1 MLLIAAAAMA
11 VPAGTALAGSPGVA
25 TTIGSSG
32 TTSPRTGGFT
42 PSGSGDVT
50 DEEFPGEEDGAEA
63 DGGSDG
69 FDGTIVDRS
78 LSHGNTHGA
87 SVSSGK
93 KAKSNP
99 AFKNGFEGLNLFQQ
113 RYARGGNQFTVEPPD
128 QGLCVGNGYVVEA
141 VNPVD
146 TVLV

>member
-1 MLLIAAAAMA
+1 MRKRFAAAVGMLLVVAAALV
-11 VPAGTALAGSPGVA
+11 VPAGTALAGSPGIA

-63 DGGSDG
+63 ATVTTAS
-69 FDGTIVDRS
+69 TERS
-78 LSHGNTHGA
+78 SIAACPHGNGHGA
-87 SVSSGK
+87 TVSSGK

-99 AFKNGFEGLNLFQQ
+99 DSSRTGSRA
-113 RYARGGNQFTVEPPD
+113 
-128 QGLCVGNGYVVEA
+128 
-141 VNPVD
+141 
-146 TVLV
+146 

>member
-1 MLLIAAAAMA
+1 MRKRFAAAMGMLLVAAAAMA

-63 DGGSDG
+63 PAVATDSTGP
-69 FDGTIVDRS
+69 IVDRS
-78 LSHGNTHGA
+78 LSHGNWSRRVG
-87 SVSSGK
+87 
-93 KAKSNP
+93 
-99 AFKNGFEGLNLFQQ
+99 QQ
-113 RYARGGNQFTVEPPD
+113 RQEGQVESRRSRT
-128 QGLCVGNGYVVEA
+128 A
-141 VNPVD
+141 SRA
-146 TVLV
+146 

>member
-1 MLLIAAAAMA
+1 MRVAHEEALRRRVGLLLIVAAALV
-11 VPAGTALAGSPGVA
+11 VPAGTALASSPGVA

-63 DGGSDG
+63 DGGGDG

-78 LSHGNTHGA
+78 LSHGNGHG
-87 SVSSGK
+87 VVR
-93 KAKSNP
+93 
-99 AFKNGFEGLNLFQQ
+99 QQ
-113 RYARGGNQFTVEPPD
+113 RQEGQVESRSSRT
-128 QGLCVGNGYVVEA
+128 GSRA
-141 VNPVD
+141 
-146 TVLV
+146 